1 MRDSSV
7 GLGRL
12 PLHAFAEIDPE
23 TLSPSTP
30 AGFSFKYIDISAV
43 SEGKLTIPRTSTA
56 FSEAPSRARR
66 VLRAGDV
73 IMSTVRPNLKAFAY
87 CDLDEERYVAS
98 TGFAVLRAKESA
110 DPYFL
115 LCAVLSNDVTTQIES
130 FAVGSNYPAIN
141 SSDVRRL
148 LIPAHALPAQRRIA
162 KILSCIDTA
171 IEKTEALIAKHQQIK
186 AGLMYD
192 LFTRGVLPNGQLRPP
207 RSEAP
212 ELYQETAVGWI
223 PADWELNKIDKV
235 ASVIDPNPSHR
246 NPIYHEEGFPFIS
259 TVEFLEN
266 DEVETDTPRRVIREI
281 VEEQEARCCFSSVS
295 IGFSRKGTIGEIRFL
310 PTGLRFALLDSL
322 CVINPRNVDARFLFF
337 SLRSSAVRTQIQNY
351 TMGQALQQVS
361 IGRVRDLQIACPC
374 EIEQIAIA
382 VRLQAISDAIT
393 KHVMELR
400 KLKAKKLGLMQDL
413 LTGRVPVPV
422 PAEPAGAAA

>member
-1 MRDSSV
+1 MRESSKV
-7 GLGRL
+7 FGRL

-30 AGFSFKYIDISAV
+30 SGFSFKYIEISAV
-43 SEGKLTIPRTSTA
+43 SQGKLTIPRTSTA

-115 LCAVLSNDVTTQIES
+115 LCAVLSNDVTKQIDS

-148 LIPAHALPAQRRIA
+148 LIPAHTLPEQKRIA
-162 KILSCIDTA
+162 EILSCIDTA

-186 AGLMYD
+186 AGLMHD

-212 ELYQETAVGWI
+212 ELYQETALGWI
-223 PADWELNKIDKV
+223 PRDWSVSALNDKV
-235 ASVIDPNPSHR
+235 NPARPIVYGILMPGYGHPGGVPVVKVKDIRDRSIDVANLLLTSPAIDQEYRRSRLKGGDVLFTIRGTVGRVSLVPAVLENANITQDTARIDLLDVS
-246 NPIYHEEGFPFIS
+246 NTFIS
-259 TVEFLEN
+259 LFLE
-266 DEVETDTPRRVIREI
+266 
-281 VEEQEARCCFSSVS
+281 
-295 IGFSRKGTIGEIRFL
+295 
-310 PTGLRFALLDSL
+310 
-322 CVINPRNVDARFLFF
+322 
-337 SLRSSAVRTQIQNY
+337 SSAAKRFF
-351 TMGQALQQVS
+351 
-361 IGRVRDLQIACPC
+361 
-374 EIEQIAIA
+374 EINTLGVA
-382 VRLQAISDAIT
+382 VQGINLG
-393 KHVMELR
+393 ELR
-400 KLKAKKLGLMQDL
+400 KLPIPVPSQDEQEEISARLFCCLEYIDNEVAKKHKLEAQKLGLMQDL
-413 LTGRVPVPV
+413 LTGRVPVP
-422 PAEPAGAAA
+422 AEAAEAAT